1 MKRSARFT
9 IGCAGILALFF
20 VLALQ
25 TASPALGQQKIP
37 SQGDYYHIGP
47 DDVLSIFVWK
57 ESDLTMDVTVLPD
70 GRITFPLVGEVMAAG
85 RTVGELRD
93 VMTEKLSEYVEAPE
107 VTVVV
112 RDTRS
117 RRIYTIGKVNSPG
130 PYPLA
135 PDMTVLQALSTAGGF
150 AEWADEEQILIIRRK
165 GSDEK
170 QIKFNYKDFISGKN
184 PEQNILLEPYDTI
197 VVP

>member
-9 IGCAGILALFF
+9 MGYAGISALFF

-25 TASPALGQQKIP
+25 TASPALGQQQIP
-37 SQGDYYHIGP
+37 SPGDYYLIGA

-57 ESDLTMDVTVLPD
+57 EPDLTMDVTVLPD

-93 VMTEKLSEYVEAPE
+93 VMVEKLSEYVEAPE

-117 RRIYTIGKVNSPG
+117 RRIYIIGKVNSPG

-150 AEWADEEQILIIRRK
+150 AEWADEEKILIIRRK
-165 GSDEK
+165 GSEEK
-170 QIKFNYKDFISGKN
+170 QIKFNYKDFISGKD

>member
-1 MKRSARFT
+1 M
-9 IGCAGILALFF
+9 GYAGISALFF

-25 TASPALGQQKIP
+25 TASPALGQQQIP
-37 SQGDYYHIGP
+37 SPGDYYLIGA

-57 ESDLTMDVTVLPD
+57 EPDLTMDVTVLPD

-93 VMTEKLSEYVEAPE
+93 VMVEKLSEYVEAPE

-117 RRIYTIGKVNSPG
+117 RRIYIIGKVNSPG

-150 AEWADEEQILIIRRK
+150 AEWADEEKILIIRRK
-165 GSDEK
+165 GSEEK
-170 QIKFNYKDFISGKN
+170 QIKFNYKDFISGKD